1 MSLTIIKE
9 GHPTLNQV
17 AKEVQIPM
25 TDEDKNTLTEMMY
38 HIKKSQI
45 PEIAEK
51 EGLRPGVGLAAP
63 QINVSKRMF
72 VVFLQDFDDKVM
84 EYAFVNPEIVEKSD
98 AITYLPTG
106 EGCLSVDREV
116 EGLVMRHQEIIIKT
130 KLFDVKEQTVRSV
143 KMKLKGYPAIV
154 FQHEYDHIDG
164 ILFPE
169 KVLDIPKEGATP
181 LWDLEEI
188 EETA

>member
-98 AITYLPTG
+98 ALTYLPTG

-130 KLFDVKEQTVRSV
+130 KLFDVKEQTLRSV

-154 FQHEYDHIDG
+154 FQHEFDHIDG

-169 KVLDIPKEGATP
+169 KILDIPKEGATP